1 MDDEI
6 LQKKFTNADKRI
18 AGVILAA
25 IQNLPTRI
33 LHFRIHSK
41 GLGIFCKRKDGIEGN
56 SLVVEYFGEIY
67 KPWHWF
73 EK

>member
-1 MDDEI
+1 M
-6 LQKKFTNADKRI
+6 K
-18 AGVILAA
+18 V
-25 IQNLPTRI
+25 
-33 LHFRIHSK
+33 
-41 GLGIFCKRKDGIEGN
+41 DGIEGN